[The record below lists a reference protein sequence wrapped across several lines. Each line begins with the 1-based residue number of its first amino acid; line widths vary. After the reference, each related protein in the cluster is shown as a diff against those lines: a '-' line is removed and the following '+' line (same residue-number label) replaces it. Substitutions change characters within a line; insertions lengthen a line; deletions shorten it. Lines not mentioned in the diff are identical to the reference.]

1 MQLPGYPNYESLIN
15 DIIYHTDYVTGF
27 DHDDDCMRAL
37 AEIDPDVYY
46 GPITWGKQVNPV
58 FENILQALVSVQ
70 FHTPMKLN

>member
-1 MQLPGYPNYESLIN
+1 M
-15 DIIYHTDYVTGF
+15 TGF

-58 FENILQALVSVQ
+58 FENIVQALVSVQ
-70 FHTPMKLN
+70 SHIPMKLN